1 MSEILGFLTV
11 VILVQIA
18 ITLFIWT
25 ANLLSDIFIY
35 PKYIANAGEHTKAAL
50 HFIAMLFKDCV
61 AFICMI
67 AVLTKA
73 GSHGFGYVIILGLIL
88 ISFSVH
94 KSFRSAFRTLIQLNM
109 AVIIIQN
116 NLSKDGSYMVDH
128 SSY

>member
-35 PKYIANAGEHTKAAL
+35 PKYITNAGEHTKAAL
-50 HFIAMLFKDCV
+50 YFIAMLFKDCI

-73 GSHGFGYVIILGLIL
+73 GAQGFRYIILIGLIL
-88 ISFSVH
+88 VSGSVH
-94 KSFRSAFRTLIQLNM
+94 RSFKNALKALITLNIAVTMIQHNY
-109 AVIIIQN
+109 VSNTEIN
-116 NLSKDGSYMVDH
+116 
-128 SSY
+128 